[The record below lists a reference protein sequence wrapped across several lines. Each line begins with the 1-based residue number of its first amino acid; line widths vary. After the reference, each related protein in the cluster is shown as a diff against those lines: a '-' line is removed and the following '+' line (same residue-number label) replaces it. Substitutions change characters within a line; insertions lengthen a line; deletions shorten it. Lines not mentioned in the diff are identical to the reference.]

1 MKYGNIRV
9 DGEEFTQINKTKA
22 AKLFAS
28 GKKIYL
34 LPCNANPR
42 SPWAG
47 LYEIVDEGD
56 YDFNNIV
63 NHFEYYNCN
72 GEMGKYAVFFIKG

>member
-1 MKYGNIRV
+1 MKYG
-9 DGEEFTQINKTKA
+9 QITVSGTTFQQVNKTKA
-22 AKLFAS
+22 GRFFYE
-28 GKKIYL
+28 GKSVFL
-34 LPCNANPR
+34 LPCNANPN

-47 LYEIVDEGD
+47 MYEIVDEGD